1 MPLSIAGRKMNGGA
15 ADADGCTRLERL
27 LAIQGQHDLQ
37 LAEFWQRHRGA
48 PRLMER

>member
-1 MPLSIAGRKMNGGA
+1 MNGGA
-15 ADADGCTRLERL
+15 ADADGCIRLEGL

-48 PRLMER
+48 LQIDGTMTVKQK